1 MSWFYSLIWFLAQ
14 KGHVVCSIIVGLG
27 VLCGAMWI
35 VLLHSNDHTAH
46 SKQRRKEKE
55 IQMDEGEDELKDVG
69 VVRRKQSKGGVRSE
83 AD

>member
-1 MSWFYSLIWFLAQ
+1 M
-14 KGHVVCSIIVGLG
+14 VCSVIVGLG

-35 VLLHSNDHTAH
+35 LLLHSSDHTAL
-46 SKQRRKEKE
+46 SRRKRKEK
-55 IQMDEGEDELKDVG
+55 DEEEDELKDVG